1 MERIV
6 YVLTT
11 TYKDNRSEV
20 NAVFNNKKDA
30 EKIQG
35 MMKNLDNEN
44 EILSQEIIEFLVL
57 CIFFIF
63 T

>member
-1 MERIV
+1 MKHIV

-11 TYKDNRSEV
+11 TYKDNTFEV

-30 EKIQG
+30 EKIQD

-44 EILSQEIIEFLVL
+44 EILSQEIIEFSVL
-57 CIFFIF
+57 
-63 T
+63 

>member
-1 MERIV
+1 MKHIV

-11 TYKDNRSEV
+11 TYKDNTSEV

-44 EILSQEIIEFLVL
+44 EILSQEIIEFYE
-57 CIFFIF
+57 FFYFYMI
-63 T
+63 